1 MVISKIRHG
10 DNSLTPANKAL
21 RTTGETDAVWTH
33 SLPYAAYPDFFGRL
47 SPPKDDDDVAV
58 IEADVCVVGAGM
70 AGVSAAYELVH
81 RGHDVVLVEA
91 RDVAAGET
99 GRSSGHLTCV
109 LDGGGMLDDGRKH
122 EGARAAALV
131 ESRAW
136 AVRRVGEVAGTLGI
150 DCEYRRL
157 PAYVVSQYA
166 RGEEGYEGEVEGLK
180 EEVRKARALMG
191 LEAAYWDDGLAV
203 RGWDGAAVDQR
214 GAAVFG
220 GQAAFHP
227 TKYVVGLLGWLRR
240 QSNFRCY
247 TGARVTSIEE
257 SDGEVLGGMSHKTVQ
272 VSTLDGPI
280 VRCGYAVEA
289 TAVPLQNL
297 SIVAEMEYYRTYC
310 IAIRVPKGLLE
321 DCLLYDRAD
330 AYKYVRLTPCDELE
344 DYAVVGGCDHKVG
357 QEETEGRFQEL
368 EQWFRERFTKAGA
381 VDYSWSGQIW
391 EPADH
396 VGFIGKNP
404 HQKRTFVVTGH
415 SGDGLT
421 HSVLAGRLIAD
432 EIDGK
437 FNPWA
442 KLYDPS
448 RIVSAAKAVPDHMLA
463 DGVQSNVQYKRFPQS
478 DINDIDDLGKGE
490 GGVLDSKTSKP
501 MAVYKDEKGQ
511 VRRFSA
517 LCPRS
522 SGVVCWNR
530 TEKSWDCPV
539 HGCRF
544 SKEGICLN
552 GPATMGLSPEDGS
565 SETLQQETVK
575 A

>member
-1 MVISKIRHG
+1 M
-10 DNSLTPANKAL
+10 DLTRPPCARYLTASSQPINKAL

-33 SLPYAAYPDFFGRL
+33 ALPYSAYPAFARL
-47 SPPKDDDDVAV
+47 SPGKHDDDDV
-58 IEADVCVVGAGM
+58 EAHVCVIGAGM

-99 GRSSGHLTCV
+99 GRTSGHLTSV
-109 LDGGGMLDDGRKH
+109 LDDGRLNAVKH
-122 EGARAAALV
+122 GGGGGDDEGARAAA

-136 AVRRVGEVAGTLGI
+136 AVRRVGKLAGTLGI

-157 PAYVVSQYA
+157 PAYAISQYA
-166 RGEEGYEGEVEGLK
+166 RGEEGYEKEVESLK
-180 EEVRKARALMG
+180 EEVEKARALG
-191 LEAAYWDDGLAV
+191 LEAAWDDGLAI
-203 RGWDGAAVDQR
+203 RGWDGAVDQR
-214 GAAVFG
+214 GGAVFG
-220 GQAAFHP
+220 KQAAFHP

-257 SDGEVLGGMSHKTVQ
+257 RGGEVLLGDSHKTVQ
-272 VSTLDGPI
+272 VSTLDGPT
-280 VRCGYAVEA
+280 VKCAYAVEA
-289 TAVPLQNL
+289 TAVPLQKL

-330 AYKYVRLTPCDELE
+330 PYKYVRLTPCDELE

-404 HQKRTFVVTGH
+404 HQKRTFVVTGG

-448 RIVSAAKAVPDHMLA
+448 RIVSAAKALPDMLA
-463 DGVQSNVQYKRFPQS
+463 HDVQSNVQYKRFLQS
-478 DINDIDDLGKGE
+478 DINEIEDLGKGE

-501 MAVYKDEKGQ
+501 MAVYKDHKGH

-517 LCPRS
+517 LCPRLD
-522 SGVVCWNR
+522 GVVCWNR

-544 SKEGICLN
+544 SKEGICLS
-552 GPATMGLSPEDGS
+552 GPATMGLSPEGD
-565 SETLQQETVK
+565 L
-575 A
+575 

>member
-1 MVISKIRHG
+1 M
-10 DNSLTPANKAL
+10 DLTRPPCARYLTASSQPANKAL

-33 SLPYAAYPDFFGRL
+33 ALPYSAYPDFLGARL
-47 SPPKDDDDVAV
+47 SAPKDDVV
-58 IEADVCVVGAGM
+58 EADVCVVGAGM

-99 GRSSGHLTCV
+99 GRTSGHLTSV
-109 LDGGGMLDDGRKH
+109 LDDGRLN
-122 EGARAAALV
+122 EGARAAAAA
-131 ESRAW
+131 ESCVW

-157 PAYVVSQYA
+157 PAYVVSQHA

-180 EEVRKARALMG
+180 EEVEKARALG
-191 LEAAYWDDGLAV
+191 LEAAWDDELAI
-203 RGWDGAAVDQR
+203 RGWDGGAVDQR
-214 GAAVFG
+214 GGAVFG
-220 GQAAFHP
+220 NQAAFHP
-227 TKYVVGLLGWLRR
+227 TKYVVGLLAWLRR

-257 SDGEVLGGMSHKTVQ
+257 SGGEVLGDDSHKTVQ

-280 VRCGYAVEA
+280 VKCAYAVEA
-289 TAVPLQNL
+289 TAVPLQRL

-391 EPADH
+391 EPVDRM
-396 VGFIGKNP
+396 GFIGKNP

-421 HSVLAGRLIAD
+421 HSVLAGLLIAD

-437 FNPWA
+437 SNPWA
-442 KLYDPS
+442 ELYDPS
-448 RIVSAAKAVPDHMLA
+448 RIVSAEKALPDMLA
-463 DGVQSNVQYKRFPQS
+463 HDVQSNVQYKRFLQS
-478 DINDIDDLGKGE
+478 DINDVRDLSKGE

-501 MAVYKDEKGQ
+501 VAVYKDDKGQ

-552 GPATMGLSPEDGS
+552 GPATMGLSPEDD
-565 SETLQQETVK
+565 L
-575 A
+575 